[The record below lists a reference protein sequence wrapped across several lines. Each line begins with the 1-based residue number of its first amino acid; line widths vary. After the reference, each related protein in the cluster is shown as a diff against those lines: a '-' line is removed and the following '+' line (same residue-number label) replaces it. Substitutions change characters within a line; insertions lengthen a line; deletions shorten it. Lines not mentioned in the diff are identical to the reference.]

1 MVVAFVPFLVFC
13 QALGALSGAFM
24 AVWGELAYARARRD
38 GKVDAAERAHLDALA
53 HGLRFGMTL
62 VLLASF
68 GLVVEAYRTGSS
80 GQPALTT
87 SYWTFILLALL
98 VIVLSWLLSKR
109 ALSFALGSAAIFT
122 GWWFLA
128 YLALGWMPSLSFGAA
143 VSIYVVVT
151 AVVFAWL
158 HYLRFFTTSFS

>member
-1 MVVAFVPFLVFC
+1 MTALVPFLVFC
-13 QALGALSGAFM
+13 QALGALGGACM
-24 AVWGELAYARARRD
+24 AVWGELAYVRARRD
-38 GKVDAAERAHLDALA
+38 GKIDVAERAHLDALA

-68 GLVVEAYRTGSS
+68 GLVIEAYRSGSS

-98 VIVLSWLLSKR
+98 IIVLSWLLSKR

-128 YLALGWMPSLSFGAA
+128 YLALGWMPGLSFGAA
-143 VSIYVVVT
+143 VAIYVIAT
-151 AVVFAWL
+151 AVVFGWL
-158 HYLRFFTTSFS
+158 HYLRFFTTHAS